1 MSMSLGAIEL
11 GPWGPP
17 LDEARARSH
26 THTHEHMYTRMY
38 RLLYRPCRVR
48 LLCLCPCPCLCLC
61 LSVLI
66 PTCVCVCVCVCHGLR
81 VGVCVHVTRARRR
94 RTATCRTHELRRTIV
109 HLRTRKGKDS
119 LQCTCETRKRTCWG
133 TCWSGGVGVGWG
145 GVAEEA
151 HMDTAQD
158 VLAGGGI
165 GWGEKVGRSRTLMQG
180 TWLKE
185 GAIAAAQW
193 YGHRL
198 LSKSTAQV
206 TSAGECARHWCN
218 QSPTRSWDQ
227 EKGHGRTW

>member
-1 MSMSLGAIEL
+1 MSLSL
-11 GPWGPP
+11 S
-17 LDEARARSH
+17 LS
-26 THTHEHMYTRMY
+26 
-38 RLLYRPCRVR
+38 LSLSF
-48 LLCLCPCPCLCLC
+48 CPYPH
-61 LSVLI
+61 
-66 PTCVCVCVCVCHGLR
+66 VCVCVCVCHGLR